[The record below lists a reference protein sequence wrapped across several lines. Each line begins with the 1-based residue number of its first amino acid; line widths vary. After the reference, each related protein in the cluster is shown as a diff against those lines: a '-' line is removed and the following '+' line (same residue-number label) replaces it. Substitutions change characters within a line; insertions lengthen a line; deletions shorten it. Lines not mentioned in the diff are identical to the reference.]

1 MELQRVVMDLV
12 QQIVQIMRLEGA
24 LDVLAIVQVV
34 VKTHVIIFVPLHAL
48 VIAMASVQRHVAENV
63 HM

>member
-12 QQIVQIMRLEGA
+12 QQIAHIMRLEGA

-34 VKTHVIIFVPLHAL
+34 VKTHVIIFVPPHAL
-48 VIAMASVQRHVAENV
+48 VIAMASAQRHVAENV